1 MRTILGIFV
10 FLMMTVLANA
20 SPITAPAFKQ
30 DQHVYVVPKGFD
42 PPFIGGQAGINELEA
57 AAKKLHFPFYIVL
70 VQEIPGST
78 AESVGNAL
86 NGLATDWQNQGTGFD
101 TSVSQVF
108 LLAYSAK
115 TANLLAGSKF
125 ERDLGFVQE
134 KHLPYMNIFKTSM
147 QGKRKD
153 PKGGLIAMMPA
164 IDEYLFDQT
173 DTTRIAERAEQARK
187 AAEAQLL
194 QNARSMLDNQIARL
208 SDLLEEKSYLPSD
221 VSGYEASLRKARE
234 VRQKD
239 IPADMQS
246 MATSAKSSA
255 DTLSKYVDQ
264 KKSEESARQFKTFL
278 SWLALCFTIAGLIGF
293 VVIRLLLLVKLRKRY
308 KNAVAPLDQQ
318 VTNAQGNFM
327 NFFNERDDLVVMK
340 HVMGKT
346 KTLFDQVTA
355 EVDSIYSAIRA
366 MELHILRCN
375 ELAAKATFFTFAPL
389 RKALLDLDGEFTFN
403 TGVLNKA
410 DLFGSETKVIKVTPT
425 TFSKDLQRRYA
436 TSIDSWKRLKA
447 AAAIRL
453 TAAETAFPSTNLDE
467 MFRIA
472 DQHSIPRRWLQDHP
486 LFGDDAS
493 DQALYSSLNSGKNED
508 PLTYL
513 EKIEELKVKE
523 AVISNHLNRLVNA
536 VKLVTSSRFDT
547 SPMTFGSV
555 VEAQDN
561 PQVTFNEAR
570 LEDDKF
576 TGRLASRDKVE
587 DIEEQ
592 ARDVANLY
600 RKTKEQEATL
610 KAAVESVNHQIA
622 RVEAQQSKTIET
634 RAVAMNESARGM
646 KLYTNCN
653 ASKFIMDGDKY
664 IEAANRALGKA
675 RERLSENRHL
685 NARRN
690 ADEAVELLNKA
701 AREFDQAV
709 KHVKALDEQK
719 QAFKQKLDGMS
730 SRRAKALE
738 SIKKHGGKTDSTPD
752 FVRPTLRGE
761 TEDYRRLLE
770 DLEQQEAV
778 WAAAELSAKRAYEA
792 AELARQEALA
802 AAQRAADAAEAEVR
816 RSHSHSHTTWS
827 SPSSGNDTTSS
838 VSWDSSPTTIDTT
851 SSVNW
856 D

>member
-1 MRTILGIFV
+1 M
-10 FLMMTVLANA
+10 
-20 SPITAPAFKQ
+20 
-30 DQHVYVVPKGFD
+30 
-42 PPFIGGQAGINELEA
+42 
-57 AAKKLHFPFYIVL
+57 KL
-70 VQEIPGST
+70 
-78 AESVGNAL
+78 
-86 NGLATDWQNQGTGFD
+86 
-101 TSVSQVF
+101 
-108 LLAYSAK
+108 K
-115 TANLLAGSKF
+115 
-125 ERDLGFVQE
+125 
-134 KHLPYMNIFKTSM
+134 
-147 QGKRKD
+147 
-153 PKGGLIAMMPA
+153 
-164 IDEYLFDQT
+164 
-173 DTTRIAERAEQARK
+173 
-187 AAEAQLL
+187 
-194 QNARSMLDNQIARL
+194 
-208 SDLLEEKSYLPSD
+208 
-221 VSGYEASLRKARE
+221 
-234 VRQKD
+234 
-239 IPADMQS
+239 
-246 MATSAKSSA
+246 
-255 DTLSKYVDQ
+255 
-264 KKSEESARQFKTFL
+264 KTFED
-278 SWLALCFTIAGLIGF
+278 
-293 VVIRLLLLVKLRKRY
+293 
-308 KNAVAPLDQQ
+308 AVAPFDQQ

-327 NFFNERDDLVVMK
+327 NFFSERDDLVVMK
-340 HVMGKT
+340 HVTGKT

-366 MELHILRCN
+366 MELHVLHCKA
-375 ELAAKATFFTFAPL
+375 LAGKATFFTFAPL
-389 RKALLDLDGEFTFN
+389 RKALLDLDGEFNFD

-436 TSIDSWKRLKA
+436 ATIDSWKRLKA

-467 MFRIA
+467 MFQVA
-472 DQHSIPRRWLQDHP
+472 DQHKIPRRWLQDHP

-493 DQALYSSLNSGKNED
+493 DQALYASLNSGKNED

-523 AVISNHLNRLVNA
+523 AVISNRLNRLVSA
-536 VKLVTSSRFDT
+536 VKLVTSSRFET

-600 RKTKEQEATL
+600 RKAREQEATL

-622 RVEAQQSKTIET
+622 RVEAQQNKTIET
-634 RAVAMNESARGM
+634 RAVAMNENGRGM

-653 ASKFIMDGDKY
+653 ASNFIMDGDKY

-690 ADEAVELLNKA
+690 ADEVVELLSKA
-701 AREFDQAV
+701 TREFDQAV
-709 KHVKALDEQK
+709 KHVKALDEQR
-719 QAFKQKLDGMS
+719 QEFKQKLDGMS
-730 SRRAKALE
+730 SRRATVLE
-738 SIKKHGGKTDSTPD
+738 NIKKHEGKTDSVPD

-770 DLEQQEAV
+770 ELEHQEAV

-802 AAQRAADAAEAEVR
+802 AAQRAADEAAAEVR
-816 RSHSHSHTTWS
+816 RSHSHSHTNWS
-827 SPSSGNDTTSS
+827 SPSSDNDTSSSISWSDTSPSSDTSSS
-838 VSWDSSPTTIDTT
+838 VSWD
-851 SSVNW
+851 
-856 D
+856 